1 LALTR
6 PIYNL
11 RSFPVPAG
19 DYTLE
24 VIAAGIFLF
33 APISLHPFPYHQPRA
48 IAMTVIEKLAP

>member
-11 RSFPVPAG
+11 RCFPVPAG

-24 VIAAGIFLF
+24 VIAAGILLLRL
-33 APISLHPFPYHQPRA
+33 PGSDR
-48 IAMTVIEKLAP
+48 LASSATPDA